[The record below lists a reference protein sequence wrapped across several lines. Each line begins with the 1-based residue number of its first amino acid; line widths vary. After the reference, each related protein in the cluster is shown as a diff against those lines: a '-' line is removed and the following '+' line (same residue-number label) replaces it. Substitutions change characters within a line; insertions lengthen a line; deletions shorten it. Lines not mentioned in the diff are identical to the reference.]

1 MTGEA
6 SSVEP
11 SRKLGAGIAPYMDTV
26 SDADIRLLR
35 IFCVVVASGGLSAA
49 TTQLQAD
56 LSTVSRHIKDLEDK
70 CGARLCNRGRAGF
83 SLTAHGLLVHS
94 AVQDLF
100 RALDSFRV
108 NINTLHADPVGEL
121 KIGVMD
127 ALLTDPQFPL
137 APALHAY
144 RKKAPRVRMRLSV
157 CKPHDIERQVLS
169 GELDAGV
176 LAGRDKPA
184 GLTYHLLYHE
194 KSSLYCSQ
202 RHPCHRQ
209 SDAEIGLDDGAWL
222 DLVEDPYTESL
233 PLRGHAGLLR
243 RAASADSIEAVALLI
258 SSGDYVGFLPDHY
271 ANALSGSIPLR
282 RIRPDMFSYDQA
294 IELVWKSGPVGT
306 LLGGLFGQLGIKP
319 NQAPP
324 GSPTPLGPGSAA

>member
-1 MTGEA
+1 MTGET

-11 SRKLGAGIAPYMDTV
+11 ARKLGAGIAPYMDTV

-49 TTQLQAD
+49 TTVLQAD

-70 CGARLCNRGRAGF
+70 CGARLCNRGRSGF
-83 SLTAHGLLVHS
+83 SLTPHGELVHS
-94 AVQDLF
+94 AVQELF
-100 RALDSFRV
+100 RALDAFRE

-137 APALHAY
+137 AAALHAY
-144 RKKAPRVRMRLSV
+144 RKLAPRVRMRLSV

-176 LAGRDKPA
+176 FTGRDKPA
-184 GLTYHLLYHE
+184 GLTFHHLYHE
-194 KSSLYCSQ
+194 KSSLYCAP
-202 RHPCHRQ
+202 RHPCYRA
-209 SDAEIGLDDGAWL
+209 SDAEIALDDGACL
-222 DLVEDPYTESL
+222 DFVEDPYTESL
-233 PLRGHAGLLR
+233 PLRGHAGVLR

-258 SSGDYVGFLPDHY
+258 SSGDFVGFLPDHF
-271 ANALSGSIPLR
+271 ANALAGSIGLR
-282 RIRPDMFSYDQA
+282 RIRPDLFSYDQS
-294 IELVWKSGPVGT
+294 IELVWKTGPVSN
-306 LLGGLFGQLGIKP
+306 LLGGLFGQLGIYH
-319 NQAPP
+319 
-324 GSPTPLGPGSAA
+324 TML

>member
-1 MTGEA
+1 MTGAA
-6 SSVEP
+6 SSVD
-11 SRKLGAGIAPYMDTV
+11 SARKLGTGIAPYMDTI

-49 TTQLQAD
+49 TTELQAD

-70 CGARLCNRGRAGF
+70 CGARLCNRGRSGF
-83 SLTAHGLLVHS
+83 SLTPHGLLVHS

-100 RALDSFRV
+100 RALDSFRE

-137 APALHAY
+137 AAALHAY

-176 LAGRDKPA
+176 FTGRDKPA
-184 GLTYHLLYHE
+184 GLTYHPLYQE
-194 KSSLYCSQ
+194 KSSLYCSE
-202 RHPCHRQ
+202 RHPCFRK
-209 SDAEIGLDDGAWL
+209 SDAEIGLDDGACL
-222 DLVEDPYTESL
+222 ELVEDPYTESL
-233 PLRGHAGLLR
+233 PLRGDTGVLR
-243 RAASADSIEAVALLI
+243 RAASADSIEAVALLV
-258 SSGDYVGFLPDHY
+258 SSGDYVGFLPDHF
-271 ANALSGSIPLR
+271 AKALSGSIPLR

-294 IELVWKSGPVGT
+294 IELVWKSGPVST
-306 LLGGLFGQLGIKP
+306 LLSGLFSQMGIQHKM
-319 NQAPP
+319 
-324 GSPTPLGPGSAA
+324 L